1 MDNFVELS
9 DEEISEI
16 GGGFV
21 VSEPIFDKRVIDIN
35 PPIKL
40 KKRFPWI
47 FR

>member
-1 MDNFVELS
+1 MDNFIELT
-9 DEEISEI
+9 DEEMSKT
-16 GGGFV
+16 GGGYV